1 MVLFPCTRMSRSIS
15 RRVVRKLRGG
25 HAGQSV
31 VELALIAPLLAL
43 LLMVAADLGRVFYL
57 SIAVNNAAS
66 AGVHFA
72 AQEGNANDAT
82 GMETAACNDFGI
94 SPLAT
99 CQQTLGMTATSFCE
113 CPNGASPGAQV
124 DCTSTCADLR
134 IYAEVTTTT
143 SFSTLLPY
151 PGIPSVSSV
160 NGTAVM
166 RVQ

>member
-1 MVLFPCTRMSRSIS
+1 MTLFRCIKRLSSIS
-15 RRVVRKLRGG
+15 RRAVRKLRGG
-25 HAGQSV
+25 HAGQSAL
-31 VELALIAPLLAL
+31 ELALIAPFLAL
-43 LLMVAADLGRVFYL
+43 LLVVAADLGRVFYL

-72 AQEGNANDAT
+72 AQEGNANDTT

-99 CQQTLGMTATSFCE
+99 CQKTLALTPTSFCE
-113 CPNGASPGAQV
+113 CPNGSSPGAQV
-124 DCTSTCADLR
+124 ACTSTCADLR
-134 IYAEVTTTT
+134 VYAQLTTTA

-151 PGIPSVSSV
+151 PGIPSVPSV
-160 NGTAVM
+160 NGLAVM

>member
-1 MVLFPCTRMSRSIS
+1 MARFRCIQMSRSIS
-15 RRVVRKLRGG
+15 RCTVRKLRGG
-25 HAGQSV
+25 HAGQSAL
-31 VELALIAPLLAL
+31 ELALIAPFLAL
-43 LLMVAADLGRVFYL
+43 LLMVAADLGQVFYL

-99 CQQTLGMTATSFCE
+99 CQKTLALNATSFCE
-113 CPNGASPGAQV
+113 CPNGSSPGAQV
-124 DCTSTCADLR
+124 ACTSSCTDLR
-134 IYAEVTTTT
+134 IYAELTTKAA
-143 SFSTLLPY
+143 FSTLLPY
-151 PGIPSVSSV
+151 PGIPSVPSV
-160 NGTAVM
+160 NGIAVM